1 MRALGFYGFAP
12 LLAPLLVFLLVS
24 GVVRAAPQEKS
35 DTGGAIS
42 IQAENDLFGGG
53 TDRHFTN
60 GVRLSFFYPANR
72 LPRVAR
78 ALGAVLPFLPVSRSS
93 RFMLALGQN
102 IYTPDDISASALIP
116 DDRPYAGW
124 LFSELGIVAPAG
136 HHVDSFVVSLGVIG
150 PASLGGAVQRFWHA
164 HVINAPRPQGWQ
176 NQLRNEP
183 AVMLLYQREWRHLR
197 LAGNSG
203 LRVDFTPRVGGALGN
218 VFTYLSAGG
227 VARLGYNLSKH
238 DSGPPRI
245 RPSLPGSGFFTRPPM
260 ASAVICSPAARSARW
275 RAIFFSTATPSGAA
289 IRYPRNTWWPIFRPA
304 WRLSSRCSARPRGSP
319 TPSFTAPRNSTV
331 RTAPTNSA
339 PSVWGSPF
347 NEPKTDRPASRD
359 HGPAARPRRLPV
371 GPRAELCHHRPLHP
385 GRSL

>member
-1 MRALGFYGFAP
+1 MRALGFHRLAP
-12 LLAPLLVFLLVS
+12 LLASRLAPLLASRLAPLLVFLLVS
-24 GVVRAAPQEKS
+24 GVLWPGGGWAAPQESDQKS

-60 GVRLSFFYPANR
+60 GVRLSFFYPAKR

-102 IYTPDDISASALIP
+102 IYTPDDISATALIP

-197 LAGNSG
+197 LLGNSG
-203 LRVDFTPRVGGALGN
+203 LRVDFTPRIGGALGN

-227 VARLGYNLSKH
+227 IARLGYNLSKH

-245 RPSLPGSGFFTRPPM
+245 RPSLPGSGFFTRPPHGIGGYLF
-260 ASAVICSPAARSARW
+260 AGGEVRAVARN
-275 RAIFFSTATPSGAA
+275 IFLDGNTFRRSHSVPKKHLVADFQAGLALTVSVFGAPS
-289 IRYPRNTWWPIFRPA
+289 
-304 WRLSSRCSARPRGSP
+304 RLSYTFIYRTKEFDGQNGADKFGSI
-319 TPSFTAPRNSTV
+319 
-331 RTAPTNSA
+331 
-339 PSVWGSPF
+339 
-347 NEPKTDRPASRD
+347 
-359 HGPAARPRRLPV
+359 
-371 GPRAELCHHRPLHP
+371 
-385 GRSL
+385 SLGVAF